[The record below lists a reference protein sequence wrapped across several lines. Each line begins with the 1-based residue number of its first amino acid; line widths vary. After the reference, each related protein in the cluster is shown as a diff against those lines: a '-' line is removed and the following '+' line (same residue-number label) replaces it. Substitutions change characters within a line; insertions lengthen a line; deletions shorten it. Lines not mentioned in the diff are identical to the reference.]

1 MRKQKQITYNGETH
15 TVKEWADIYGVSVDT
30 MRARLKRSSTVEHA
44 FGVDTRRSKKRF
56 ERYGI

>member
-1 MRKQKQITYNGETH
+1 MEITYNGETH

-44 FGVDTRRSKKRF
+44 FGVDTRRSKKRY

>member
-1 MRKQKQITYNGETH
+1 MRKQMEITYNGETH

-44 FGVDTRRSKKRF
+44 FGVDARRSKKRY